1 MSKRQE
7 LYPIADKGFLTG
19 LSIMVIM
26 DTLSL

>member
-19 LSIMVIM
+19 RNIAAIM